1 MFDATGVFG
10 VEDCSTVVDSYSS
23 LTSTE
28 QESVTILNAVNQTV
42 PLEQSLRLLFLWLW
56 LDSADIDGKLL
67 IMTHIPCI
75 SHQFIWPIA
84 SQQDLFV
91 LQLTTILQW
100 VKVKSLLL
108 LVLRVTEVIHIVS
121 VLEVCW
127 VKYLSLLQNMM
138 ASFYSSHRL

>member
-67 IMTHIPCI
+67 RLTHI
-75 SHQFIWPIA
+75 S
-84 SQQDLFV
+84 
-91 LQLTTILQW
+91 
-100 VKVKSLLL
+100 
-108 LVLRVTEVIHIVS
+108 
-121 VLEVCW
+121 
-127 VKYLSLLQNMM
+127 
-138 ASFYSSHRL
+138 